1 MFSDQKA
8 LTLEGVTFGYAG
20 NPVLRDVSIDIDT
33 GAMVAII
40 GPNASGKTTLLR
52 LMTGTIPPQEGQ
64 VYLGKEEMQKLRR
77 KEISR
82 RIAVVPQQFTMPFA
96 FTVDQVVMLGRTAY
110 LKPLAEPSPYDNK
123 VVKDVLKELRIELL
137 GERVFNDLSGGERQ
151 KVILA
156 MALAQQPEV
165 LLLDEPTAH
174 LDISKQIEILQIVQ
188 GLNEAGITIVTA
200 IHDLNLCAMY
210 FRRLLLL
217 HDHSIISQGS
227 PAEVLTEQRIGEVYD
242 TPVSVHIHPS
252 MNVPQITLLP
262 YSRGSSVSGP
272 RIE

>member
-1 MFSDQKA
+1 MFSDSKA
-8 LTLEGVTFGYAG
+8 LALAGVTFEYSG
-20 NPVLRDVSIDIDT
+20 NPVLRDVSVDIDM
-33 GAMVAII
+33 GEMVAVI

-52 LMTGTIPPQEGQ
+52 LMTGTIRPQEGQ

-96 FTVDQVVMLGRTAY
+96 FTVNEVVMLGRTPY
-110 LKPLAEPSPYDNK
+110 LNPLTEPSPYDSK
-123 VVKDVLKELRIELL
+123 IVSDVLRELRIELL
-137 GERVFNDLSGGERQ
+137 RDRVFNDLSGGERQ

-174 LDISKQIEILQIVQ
+174 LDISKQVEILQIVKR
-188 GLNEAGITIVTA
+188 LNDAGITIVAA

-210 FRRLLLL
+210 FQRLLLL

-227 PAEVLTEQRIGEVYD
+227 PSEVLTEQRIQEVYD
-242 TPVSVHIHPS
+242 TPVSLYLHPS

-262 YSRGSSVSGP
+262 YARGSSLAEP
-272 RIE
+272 RFE